1 MERGVPSPPLTDGP
15 LPKTEFFAEKLTE
28 RTKDKMPKC
37 PQKFAAFY
45 PENCVCVCVGG
56 LGIEPIYQKNQV
68 KLIIHNSQIGL
79 IYS

>member
-1 MERGVPSPPLTDGP
+1 
-15 LPKTEFFAEKLTE
+15 
-28 RTKDKMPKC
+28 MPKC

-45 PENCVCVCVGG
+45 PENCVCVCVCGGGG